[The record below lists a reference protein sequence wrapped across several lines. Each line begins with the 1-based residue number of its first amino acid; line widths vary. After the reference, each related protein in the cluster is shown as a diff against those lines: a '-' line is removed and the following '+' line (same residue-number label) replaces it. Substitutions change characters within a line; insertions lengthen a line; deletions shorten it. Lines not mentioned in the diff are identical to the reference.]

1 MEESRWLLQM
11 EFSQTGLVS
20 QFCTVEALITGIV
33 DKWASVLRPRRKLFT
48 IGMVIVLY
56 LLGLPMVT
64 ELLDLFMTWDWA
76 TYFHDYGQENSKYL
90 RVNPQVAVVLLE
102 KRCVISRNVL
112 THQPLH
118 FVIQTF

>member
-1 MEESRWLLQM
+1 
-11 EFSQTGLVS
+11 
-20 QFCTVEALITGIV
+20 
-33 DKWASVLRPRRKLFT
+33 
-48 IGMVIVLY
+48 MVIVLY

-102 KRCVISRNVL
+102 KRQEKLPRLTMDIIYIIERNINEMIL
-112 THQPLH
+112 STSLMSEIFN
-118 FVIQTF
+118 FVITAVYTLNYC